1 VGFFML
7 GRGEEV
13 DLPEEKGK
21 EKKSAVIEMEV

>member
-1 VGFFML
+1 ML